1 MSKPADIGSKRLIG
15 LNPKGW
21 VEWVADIPDL
31 QYIGM
36 ESTSFEWVSR
46 ETDVL
51 LRVRSPQ
58 HGEFLIINELQL
70 YYNAKLPRRMQ
81 AYAALA
87 EEKYQLPVYPILV
100 NLLKP
105 DGKRSIPTRY
115 ESEFAGMKA
124 LREYKVIN
132 LWEIEVQ
139 TILNTPIRPL
149 IPFVPLLKGGNDAL
163 VVREAQK
170 ILRAD
175 QQLQDFETLLIFFA
189 TFVLDTNLVKQILR
203 WDMAIL
209 EASPFYQELR
219 KTVFQEG
226 IEQGLERGRLEA
238 QQQERRKTVETLLQ
252 LRFVTIDPELEA
264 IVPKLMALSTEEFS
278 PLILQKSRSEL
289 LGEFTDS

>member
-15 LNPKGW
+15 LNPEGW
-21 VEWVADIPDL
+21 VEWVTDIPDI
-31 QYIGM
+31 QYIGI

-51 LRVRSPQ
+51 VRVRSPQ
-58 HGEFLIINELQL
+58 HGEFLIVNELQL

-105 DGKRSIPTRY
+105 DRKRPIPTRY
-115 ESEFAGMKA
+115 ESEFGGMKA

-139 TILNTPIRPL
+139 TILNRPIRAL
-149 IPFVPLLKGGNDAL
+149 IPFVPLLKGGNDAI

-189 TFVLDTNLVKQILR
+189 SFVLDTNIVQQILR

-238 QQQERRKTVETLLQ
+238 QQQERRKTVEILLQ
-252 LRFVTIDPELEA
+252 LRFGTIDPELAA

-278 PLILQKSRSEL
+278 PLILEKSREDL
-289 LGEFTDS
+289 IGEFTDS